1 MLCYFLNNKFEKLM
15 MKLIRTNSENQDFI
29 QLVKMLDEYLA
40 YTDGEDHAFYDQFNK
55 IDMLK
60 HCVVLY
66 EEENPVGCGAIKP
79 YDHDSAELK
88 RMFVIPEFR
97 GKGYASQILSE
108 LENWAKELGFESV
121 ILETGIKQLEAIK
134 LYGKTYELTENYGQY
149 EGVKNSLCFKKQL

>member
-1 MLCYFLNNKFEKLM
+1 M